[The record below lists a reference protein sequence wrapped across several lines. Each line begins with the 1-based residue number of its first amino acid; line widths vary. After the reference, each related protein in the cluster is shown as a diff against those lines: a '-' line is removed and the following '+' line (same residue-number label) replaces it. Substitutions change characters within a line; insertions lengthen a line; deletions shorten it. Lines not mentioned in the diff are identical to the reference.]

1 MSAES
6 PSISFVVPAYNEE
19 QRLAE
24 PLRRMGEY
32 LSKLA
37 LPCELIVVDDGSSD
51 DTFGLVRRIA
61 PGLGLPVRVIR
72 YERNRGKGYAIK
84 VGVASATGDRII
96 FSDAD
101 LSTPLE
107 ETSKLL
113 ASLDRGF
120 DIAIGSRKIEGA
132 QIDIHQSW
140 YRERLGKVFTFI
152 VRKLIADVSDVT
164 CGFKAYRGDVARD
177 LFSRVRIEDWSF
189 DAEILLIAVQRGYS
203 LEEIPVRW
211 EDRAGSKV
219 SLLRDIVNSLIGIA
233 RIRINAVSGRY
244 EHTLPID
251 PPSEEWVCDLSAASP
266 SQAGDTVLS
275 GATR

>member
-1 MSAES
+1 MSPAPQSAVSEGRPGSGVYPTS
-6 PSISFVVPAYNEE
+6 PIGQHIDGIATGRDVEWQPLVDYRRNEVSE
-19 QRLAE
+19 TTIHGA
-24 PLRRMGEY
+24 
-32 LSKLA
+32 
-37 LPCELIVVDDGSSD
+37 
-51 DTFGLVRRIA
+51 
-61 PGLGLPVRVIR
+61 
-72 YERNRGKGYAIK
+72 
-84 VGVASATGDRII
+84 VAWATGDRII
-96 FSDAD
+96 FSDGD

-107 ETSKLL
+107 ETPRLL

-132 QIDIHQSW
+132 QISVHQAW

-164 CGFKAYRGDVARD
+164 CGFKAYRGDVGRD

-189 DAEILLIAVQRGYS
+189 DAELLLIAEQRGYS

-211 EDRAGSKV
+211 EDRAGTNV

-233 RIRINAVSGRY
+233 RIRINAASGRY

-251 PPSEEWVCDLSAASP
+251 PPSEEWASDLSAASP
-266 SQAGDTVLS
+266 SQAGDAELN